1 MSVENYLYAVLALV
15 FVLALLGLL
24 FLVLRRFGF
33 GGAMPRNRGQRRRL
47 ALVEVLPIDAKRR
60 LVLLR
65 RDGQE
70 HLILLGPDKDL
81 LVESVAP
88 GSAAGGSDEAPV
100 RTPVTSPVASP
111 AASPAPA
118 APAGTAKREP
128 AFGAMVRNEGARNEG
143 VRDDDGPTLGTP
155 RDRRS

>member
-1 MSVENYLYAVLALV
+1 MSVENYLYAILALV

-47 ALVEVLPIDAKRR
+47 ALVEVLPVDAKRR

-88 GSAAGGSDEAPV
+88 GSAVAAASDEAPV
-100 RTPVTSPVASP
+100 RTPVASPVASP
-111 AASPAPA
+111 AASP

-128 AFGAMVRNEGARNEG
+128 AFGAMVRNEGAR
-143 VRDDDGPTLGTP
+143 DDDGPTLGTP